1 MELTLDEKLECVL
14 LHLNDNLPLH
24 TISKE
29 RGINVA
35 RLKYCD
41 SPFFSGV
48 FPGYLYKKWGEV
60 AFKKKEERRTYTR
73 ETKLKAIEDHIVNGR
88 SFRKI
93 AIDLMLTEPN
103 IVSDWVNMYKE
114 KGEEAIKDTYSR
126 EAYKHH
132 NDKVLEKEYKKLLED
147 LQRTKAENEYL
158 KKSYSLILKRSKPS
172 KKKF

>member
-29 RGINVA
+29 RGNNVA
-35 RLKYCD
+35 RLKFCID
-41 SPFFSGV
+41 
-48 FPGYLYKKWGEV
+48 LYKKWGEV

-73 ETKLKAIEDHIVNGR
+73 ETKLKAIKDAIVNGR

-172 KKKF
+172 KKKS

>member
-1 MELTLDEKLECVL
+1 LTLDEKLECVL
-14 LHLNDNLPLH
+14 LHLNDNLPLY

-35 RLKYCD
+35 RLKYCID
-41 SPFFSGV
+41 
-48 FPGYLYKKWGEV
+48 LYKKWGEV

-132 NDKVLEKEYKKLLED
+132 NDKVLEKEYKKILED
-147 LQRTKAENEYL
+147 LQITKAENERRNVL
-158 KKSYSLILKRSKPS
+158 L
-172 KKKF
+172 